1 MARSVSNLLPESRS
15 LALRAIRPT
24 ASTHRRETR
33 MKPDKTAAAFI
44 CVGLPPCQAG
54 LPSWAD
60 CVGRPRGPTA
70 WADCVTASSHSLHAT
85 PYPPYPPYPPYSPYS
100 PYSPYPPWPPAKG
113 CKLHAPGNELTN
125 EIECACTP
133 SLVRTR
139 LYAPS
144 CRMNLVLM
152 ALRKSELRKS

>member
-44 CVGLPPCQAG
+44 CVGLPPCQAA
-54 LPSWAD
+54 LPSCAD

-85 PYPPYPPYPPYSPYS
+85 PYPPY
-100 PYSPYPPWPPAKG
+100 SPYPPWPPAKG
-113 CKLHAPGNELTN
+113 CRLHAPGNELTN

-133 SLVRTR
+133 PLVRPR
-139 LYAPS
+139 LYAPA
-144 CRMNLVLM
+144 CTPPLVRSFVSDEPC
-152 ALRKSELRKS
+152 ANGVA